1 MQRNQNQNSTPD
13 ITVAT
18 ITTADTS
25 GTITPN
31 KQTMQGQ
38 AE

>member
-1 MQRNQNQNSTPD
+1 MQQSQMQRNQTPD

-31 KQTMQGQ
+31 KQTMQG
-38 AE
+38 